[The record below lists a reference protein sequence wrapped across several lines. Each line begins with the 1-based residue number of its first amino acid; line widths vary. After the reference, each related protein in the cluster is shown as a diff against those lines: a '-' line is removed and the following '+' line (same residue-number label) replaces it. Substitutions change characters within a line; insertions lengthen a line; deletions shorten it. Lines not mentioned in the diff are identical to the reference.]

1 MTWLPLSREG
11 KFHRMRDGMIYYDP
25 TEYYTEPMF
34 ITAGK
39 QIALCSEVRVSKVP
53 SRVPTEFPAAFLAD
67 L

>member
-39 QIALCSEVRVSKVP
+39 QIA
-53 SRVPTEFPAAFLAD
+53 
-67 L
+67 